1 MGLTSQGEGVMMEN
15 TEKKY
20 YERSYKL
27 ASENTKYNSEGKAV
41 ITLDD
46 EWREEKEWD
55 AMFNQIQMEQ
65 KNLDQMEVIM
75 RLFDFLSFFDESTMV
90 KIIDNDEVLM
100 ECKVGEVTQRLL
112 NCRFLIKSYIEN
124 GALFVHTEVKQQDD
138 MLDEL
143 E

>member
-27 ASENTKYNSEGKAV
+27 ASENTKFNSEGKAV

-46 EWREEKEWD
+46 ELREEKEWD

-65 KNLDQMEVIM
+65 KNLDQMEIIM

-100 ECKVGEVTQRLL
+100 
-112 NCRFLIKSYIEN
+112 
-124 GALFVHTEVKQQDD
+124 
-138 MLDEL
+138 
-143 E
+143 

>member
-1 MGLTSQGEGVMMEN
+1 MVFLFMGLTSWGEGVMMEN

-41 ITLDD
+41 ITLDG

-65 KNLDQMEVIM
+65 KN
-75 RLFDFLSFFDESTMV
+75 FD
-90 KIIDNDEVLM
+90 
-100 ECKVGEVTQRLL
+100 
-112 NCRFLIKSYIEN
+112 
-124 GALFVHTEVKQQDD
+124 
-138 MLDEL
+138 
-143 E
+143 

>member
-1 MGLTSQGEGVMMEN
+1 MMEN

-46 EWREEKEWD
+46 EWREEKDWD

-65 KNLDQMEVIM
+65 KNLD
-75 RLFDFLSFFDESTMV
+75 
-90 KIIDNDEVLM
+90 
-100 ECKVGEVTQRLL
+100 
-112 NCRFLIKSYIEN
+112 
-124 GALFVHTEVKQQDD
+124 
-138 MLDEL
+138 
-143 E
+143 

>member
-1 MGLTSQGEGVMMEN
+1 MMEN

-55 AMFNQIQMEQ
+55 ATFNQIQMEQ
-65 KNLDQMEVIM
+65 KNLD
-75 RLFDFLSFFDESTMV
+75 
-90 KIIDNDEVLM
+90 
-100 ECKVGEVTQRLL
+100 
-112 NCRFLIKSYIEN
+112 
-124 GALFVHTEVKQQDD
+124 
-138 MLDEL
+138 
-143 E
+143 

>member
-1 MGLTSQGEGVMMEN
+1 MEN

-46 EWREEKEWD
+46 ECREEKEWD

-65 KNLDQMEVIM
+65 KNLD
-75 RLFDFLSFFDESTMV
+75 
-90 KIIDNDEVLM
+90 
-100 ECKVGEVTQRLL
+100 
-112 NCRFLIKSYIEN
+112 
-124 GALFVHTEVKQQDD
+124 
-138 MLDEL
+138 
-143 E
+143 